1 MGKLFEF
8 LQEDSGGFSY
18 MRVAGFV
25 ITGAI
30 LFKNV
35 YLSIKTGTDITL
47 SYTDAGIIAMALGIK
62 AWQKDKEANVVPT
75 IPPVTKP

>member
-35 YLSIKTGTDITL
+35 YLSIMLGTDISL
-47 SYTDAGIIAMALGIK
+47 SYTDAGIIAAALGIK
-62 AWQKDKEANVVPT
+62 VWQKDKEVSAGEEK
-75 IPPVTKP
+75 KP

>member
-18 MRVAGFV
+18 VRVAGFI
-25 ITGAI
+25 ITCAI

-35 YLSIKTGTDITL
+35 YLSIKAGTDISL
-47 SYTDAGIIAMALGIK
+47 SYTDAGIIATVLGIK
-62 AWQKDKEANVVPT
+62 AWQKEKEAGVVEEK
-75 IPPVTKP
+75 KP

>member
-18 MRVAGFV
+18 MRVAGFI

-35 YLSIKTGTDITL
+35 YLSIKSGTDISL
-47 SYTDAGIIAMALGIK
+47 SYTDAGIITMALGIK
-62 AWQKDKEANVVPT
+62 AWQKNTEIKNENVVP
-75 IPPVTKP
+75 IVPKI